1 MTSKNYSRVFA
12 FGCSMTRYSW
22 PTWADIYG
30 SDFPE
35 YYNYGSSGAGNVFIS
50 NQIVEQSL
58 RHNIGEGDKVLIMW
72 SSETRIDSYDNGW
85 RTPGNIYTQDEY
97 PKEVENLFSPRGFL
111 IRDLAI
117 VKMTEKFL
125 QSLGCEYFV
134 GVMQKFTKEDDNN
147 LNTEIDKDI
156 FELYDIENFSYPSL
170 LESVGGK
177 WPQINCTNWGNSADM
192 HPDPIMHYEFLE
204 FAGLNPTESM
214 RKYMENW
221 QQKVDKYKTHQEVGW
236 DDDIQGSEMDRL

>member
-1 MTSKNYSRVFA
+1 MTKYA
-12 FGCSMTRYSW
+12 W

-35 YYNYGSSGAGNVFIS
+35 YYNYGSSGAGNIFIS

-72 SSETRIDSYDNGW
+72 SSETRIDSYDNRW
-85 RTPGNIYTQDEY
+85 RTPGNIYTQNEY
-97 PKEVENLFSPRGFL
+97 PKEVEDLNSPRGFL

-117 VKMTEKFL
+117 IKMTEKFL

-134 GVMQKFTKEDDNN
+134 GVMQKFTTQDED
-147 LNTEIDKDI
+147 IS
-156 FELYDIENFSYPSL
+156 ELYDIENLTYPSL
-170 LESVGGK
+170 LESIGGK
-177 WPQINCTNWGNSADM
+177 WPEIYCTSWGNTVDY
-192 HPDPIMHYEFLE
+192 HPDPIMHYKFLE

-214 RKYMENW
+214 KTFMENW
-221 QQKVDKYKTHQEVGW
+221 QQKVDKYETHQEVDW
-236 DDDIQGSEMDRL
+236 SVDIQGSEMDRL

>member
-1 MTSKNYSRVFA
+1 MHKCNRVFA
-12 FGCSMTRYSW
+12 FGCSMTKYSW

-58 RHNIGEGDKVLIMW
+58 RHNIGECDKVLIMW
-72 SSETRIDSYDNGW
+72 STETRIDSYYNGW
-85 RTPGNIYTQDEY
+85 RTPGNIYTQGEY
-97 PKEVENLFSPRGFL
+97 PKEVQNLFSPRGFL

-117 VKMTEKFL
+117 IKTTEKFL
-125 QSLGCEYFV
+125 RSLGCEYFI
-134 GVMQKFTKEDDNN
+134 GVMQKFTTQDED
-147 LNTEIDKDI
+147 IS
-156 FELYDIENFSYPSL
+156 ELYDIENLSYPSL

-177 WPQINCTNWGNSADM
+177 WPEINCTNWGNSADM
-192 HPDPIMHYEFLE
+192 HPDPIKHYKFLE

-214 RKYMENW
+214 RTFMENW
-221 QQKVDKYKTHQEVGW
+221 QQKVDKYETHQEVDW
-236 DDDIQGSEMDRL
+236 SDDIQGSEMDRL

>member
-1 MTSKNYSRVFA
+1 MRKCSRVFA
-12 FGCSMTRYSW
+12 FGCSMTKYAW

-58 RHNIGEGDKVLIMW
+58 RYNIGEGDKVLIMW
-72 SSETRIDSYDNGW
+72 SSETRIDSYDNSW

-97 PKEVENLFSPRGFL
+97 PKEVENLFSPRGLL

-134 GVMQKFTKEDDNN
+134 GVMQKFT
-147 LNTEIDKDI
+147 TQDKDVSK
-156 FELYDIENFSYPSL
+156 LYDIENLTYPSL

-177 WPQINCTNWGNSADM
+177 WPEINCTNWGNTADY
-192 HPDPIMHYEFLE
+192 HPDPIMHYKFLE
-204 FAGLNPTESM
+204 FAGLTPTKSM
-214 RKYMENW
+214 RYFAKKW
-221 QQKVDKYKTHQEVGW
+221 QDKVDKYETHQELNW
-236 DDDIQGSEMDRL
+236 SDDIKGSEMDRL